1 MRASDGGEPARHAT
15 ARVSASVLG
24 APADSS
30 GAPQFSEDNSRRADV
45 MESDPVGHAVAFI
58 SATDPDGDLLWY
70 NIEGEPL
77 LLFLCFKVFL
87 FFQWQLELD
96 HVYLL

>member
-1 MRASDGGEPARHAT
+1 
-15 ARVSASVLG
+15 
-24 APADSS
+24 
-30 GAPQFSEDNSRRADV
+30 

-87 FFQWQLELD
+87 FFSMATRT
-96 HVYLL
+96 